1 MPIVNLHKLFYHA
14 KNIAQFFILSINQI
28 LKEARH
34 KDFREKNT
42 YKMIRLDKKFGSTNK
57 F

>member
-14 KNIAQFFILSINQI
+14 KNIVQFFILSINQI

-42 YKMIRLDKKFGSTNK
+42 HKMIRLDKKFGSTNK